1 VHRKLLHE
9 SAIVTNVF
17 IVDDSTD
24 MRKGLAIQFSQ
35 MQGLNIVGEA
45 GDTHRAIEG
54 ILRCKPDIVV
64 LDISLPGGNG
74 FEVLSRIK
82 KEVPSTVVIMLTN
95 HDLPQYR
102 KRALE
107 NGADH
112 FFDKITEFEKFLD
125 TVRSCTADAL
135 REPCI

>member
-1 VHRKLLHE
+1 
-9 SAIVTNVF
+9 
-17 IVDDSTD
+17 

-35 MQGLNIVGEA
+35 MQGLNIVGQA

-74 FEVLSRIK
+74 FEVLGRIK
-82 KEVPSTVVIMLTN
+82 KEVPSTVVMMLTN

-102 KRALE
+102 ERALE

-112 FFDKITEFEKFLD
+112 FFDKVTEFEKFLEA
-125 TVRSCTADAL
+125 VRSCAADAL
-135 REPCI
+135 RESLR

>member
-1 VHRKLLHE
+1 M
-9 SAIVTNVF
+9 TNVF

-24 MRKGLAIQFSQ
+24 MRKGLAIQFSR
-35 MQGLNIVGEA
+35 MRGVSIVGEA
-45 GDTHRAIEG
+45 GDTHPAIEG

-64 LDISLPGGNG
+64 LDISLPGGSG

-82 KEVPSTVVIMLTN
+82 LETPSPVVMMLTN

-107 NGADH
+107 NGADG
-112 FFDKITEFEKFLD
+112 FFNKVTEIEKLLGA
-125 TVRSCTADAL
+125 VRSWAADAL
-135 REPCI
+135 RVPCR

>member
-1 VHRKLLHE
+1 
-9 SAIVTNVF
+9 VTNVF

-24 MRKGLAIQFSQ
+24 MRKGLAIQFPQ
-35 MQGLNIVGEA
+35 TQGLNIVGEA
-45 GDTHRAIEG
+45 GDTHRAIGG

-82 KEVPSTVVIMLTN
+82 KEGPSTVVIMLTN
-95 HDLPQYR
+95 HDLSQYR
-102 KRALE
+102 KHALE

-112 FFDKITEFEKFLD
+112 FFDKVTEFESFLD
-125 TVRSCTADAL
+125 AVHCFAADAL
-135 REPCI
+135 REPSI